1 MCLFFNR
8 TENGECINRVSYSLE
23 MFFESLGK
31 LGRLKCL
38 GGEMAS
44 LGHGPRKSKG
54 KWLVWAMVL
63 ESLKENG
70 WFGPWSCKV

>member
-1 MCLFFNR
+1 MIVCSFFNR
-8 TENGECINRVSYSLE
+8 TENGECINWGSYSL
-23 MFFESLGK
+23 ESLGK
-31 LGRLKCL
+31 LGYLKCL

-63 ESLKENG
+63 QNLQEKR
-70 WFGPWSCKV
+70 